1 MRRTTTIRS
10 VYPLLFSFFIFSLSF
25 FLFYF
30 IFFFFLSKFSLWSS
44 AQGLDLCFPPPN
56 RGVWLVA
63 LDLVTVF
70 LGSEGLIF
78 RGSSSG
84 VVLDWTSGVWL
95 LLYRIEQ
102 YDIHS

>member
-1 MRRTTTIRS
+1 MRS
-10 VYPLLFSFFIFSLSF
+10 VYPLLFSFLFSFFSLK
-25 FLFYF
+25 
-30 IFFFFLSKFSLWSS
+30 IFPLVLSSGARPLLS
-44 AQGLDLCFPPPN
+44 PPN